1 MELSPQTRALFL
13 IGLGGVLLGTMLGY
27 LLHGEAPAVGVAGP
41 PDEGRKGVSL
51 MSEVAAMRVEAAG
64 EEKGATAGATVDF
77 VGKMRGALREVGEWD
92 RQRRLHAV
100 IDQLDP
106 ADLEVAAAQVRLLP
120 SGERYEVGAILWER
134 WAAFDPLA
142 ALTFSKKMGDDDWRM
157 VRVVFRTWSV
167 AAPDEARA
175 WVEAQPPGN
184 ERTGFA
190 FALVAAVGRSNPA
203 TAVEIAVRLNVVSG
217 DNWQINDIFRQWAAQ
232 APTAAA
238 SAALALPAGE
248 ARTNALGH
256 VVRGWAEKDPAAA
269 YAWAKSFG
277 EHAGT
282 RRELIKQTLEA
293 WLKTDPAAA
302 QAHILA
308 LPPGAE
314 RTAALRSAIGR
325 LHEADELSSALAL
338 LAELPAGHA
347 RSSAVQDLV
356 LNSEAAG
363 DPQFAQRLYEM
374 TPVGSRRDIVW
385 EIADRMAEKDVAA
398 ALRWAM
404 ALPQGELRQ
413 DARRS
418 VARTWAEKDPRSAL
432 DWVLKNDPP
441 TPDSET
447 LKDPF
452 SKWTQ
457 AAPNDALPW
466 AAALPA
472 GPTRDALSASAVA
485 GIARRDPQRALA
497 LFTELSPEAQAR
509 ATSELASTLTRNDP
523 ASAAD
528 LVAQLP
534 AGTARQQALSQ
545 IADQWAQ
552 ADPGAVAVWLDRLP
566 AGAERDAATGS
577 FVFRAAEADPEG
589 ALVWA
594 ATITDPTQRAE
605 RIGDVAE
612 SWLRNDP
619 AAARRW
625 LAQTNQLT
633 PKRKAELLK
642 REL

>member
-1 MELSPQTRALFL
+1 M
-13 IGLGGVLLGTMLGY
+13 
-27 LLHGEAPAVGVAGP
+27 
-41 PDEGRKGVSL
+41 
-51 MSEVAAMRVEAAG
+51 
-64 EEKGATAGATVDF
+64 DF
-77 VGKMRGALREVGEWD
+77 VTGIRGALREVREWD
-92 RQRRLHAV
+92 RQRRLHAA
-100 IDQLDP
+100 IEQLDP
-106 ADLEVAAAQVRLLP
+106 ADIEAAAAQVRLLP

-184 ERTGFA
+184 ERSGFA

-203 TAVEIAVRLNVVSG
+203 TAVEIAVRLNVVGG

-314 RTAALRSAIGR
+314 RNAALRSALGR
-325 LHEADELSSALAL
+325 LHGAHELSSALAL
-338 LAELPAGHA
+338 LAELPAGHT

-363 DPQFAQRLYEM
+363 DPQFAQQLYEM
-374 TPVGSRRDIVW
+374 TPVGSRRDIVSD
-385 EIADRMAEKDVAA
+385 IAHRMAEKDVPTAMQWAA
-398 ALRWAM
+398 AL
-404 ALPQGELRQ
+404 PEGEPRQ

-418 VARTWAEKDPRSAL
+418 VARTWAEKDPRAAL

-441 TPDSET
+441 SVNIDT
-447 LKDPF
+447 LKTPF

-457 AAPNDALPW
+457 SAPNDAFQW
-466 AAALPA
+466 AMALPA
-472 GPTRDALSASAVA
+472 GATPDALRATAVV
-485 GIARRDPQRALA
+485 GIAQRDPQRALA
-497 LFTELSPEAQAR
+497 VLQELSPLAQQRGAF
-509 ATSELASTLTRNDP
+509 ELAATLVRNDP
-523 ASAAD
+523 ESAAA
-528 LVAQLP
+528 VVTQLP
-534 AGTARQQALSQ
+534 EGKTRQQAVAHV
-545 IADQWAQ
+545 ADQWAQ
-552 ADPGAVAVWLDRLP
+552 ADPDAVAAWLDRLP
-566 AGAERDAATGS
+566 AGAERDAAVSS
-577 FVFRAAEADPEG
+577 FVFRATDADPEG

-594 ATITDPTQRAE
+594 ATITDQTRREAQ
-605 RIGDVAE
+605 IGGVAQ

-633 PKRKAELLK
+633 PERKAQLLK
-642 REL
+642 RE